1 MTIYRITAPNGKT
14 YQIEGPPG
22 ASQED
27 VIRAVLAQAPEA
39 GRAPPET
46 TFLGQTKE
54 AFKGLI
60 PGAVGLVESAAIGA
74 SALLPEEQERAAR
87 EAIARVAG
95 AAKAPF
101 APAPGYEESIP
112 RKVTE
117 AVGSTVPFLLA
128 GPLGLAGRAAAVG
141 LGVGAGAGEA
151 RTRAEAEGATAEQRG
166 TATALGTIPGALEIF
181 APFRILSRIP
191 EGEVLTAVA
200 KVKRVLQAAGEE
212 AAQEAASGLAQN
224 MIARGVY
231 KPEQELIEGLGE
243 QAAYG
248 GATGAIIQG
257 LMDLALGRR
266 ARGAGAG
273 AAAEG
278 QPEELPVE
286 RLRREQA
293 QEIATRA
300 EAKREPINRAQT
312 VIDETL
318 AQPITEA
325 YPRLTQEIE
334 TLKQQ
339 PESKERNAA
348 IRELEAERAR
358 RQREDTERARAGKKV
373 AEGFLTAEEAAAQG
387 VTPRE
392 EFDPTEARREEI
404 ARLRAQREDMLV
416 KGKPPA
422 PKSPARRGFD
432 ELDAR
437 LVEIGGGRWTPTVEP
452 PAATEPTTPT
462 AEATAVPAAG
472 LTEQALLDLG
482 LSKRQPIFKRLLGKE
497 PSDESVLADIEN
509 YLVKGHGSEESRT
522 KLTEF
527 KTRLAPQEAPA
538 AEAPTAEASPVEPT
552 TPYGST
558 EFPAAE
564 APTAEAAPAPITET
578 PSAPSLSTESERIG
592 AGVPVAG
599 GPAAVSPAEGVGA
612 VEPVRV
618 VPPVE
623 DAGRPVAG
631 EGEQPAAVS
640 TTNTP
645 ESDALMDEIRALEQ
659 QRMALLTKNG
669 RVPAAKTPAR
679 KKYDEL
685 VDTIAQKKEQWAQ
698 MTRPQRGPVEV
709 AETPVPTEPTDLTP
723 EQRADLAEEVERISG
738 RMSQEE
744 YDNYVEEHVDET
756 GDRIK
761 PGAKHINAA
770 RELLRKY
777 GGDTLYQR
785 SRFVSVDLENSK
797 QMDTALQGKSFT
809 EAIDYAI
816 KNARDDVD
824 RAIMVKAKRRAEELA
839 QKGVEFSFRLT
850 APGRVLV
857 GKLGVT
863 QTTFSGLGESTKVD
877 VALNGYTGDPND
889 TLSQEVLAHEIVHAV
904 TSAQIRF
911 APQGSAAMKLKTLQ
925 QEVVGEYNARFKAGA
940 LTAEEKDFGPV
951 ALESPSELLAYGLTN
966 RKVQNWLASFK
977 DASGKTFISRLFNV
991 VSQVLGLKGKENTA
1005 LAKLMSISEEML
1017 DESLG
1022 PYVAEANKR
1031 GISLGKQE
1039 NLTRFPSWLLKE
1051 SVDFKPAWFKGDV
1064 GLVEGQSTLGKTIYV
1079 PAKKNVGR
1087 GSVDVRSYSGPGF
1100 TSAELA
1106 ELRKAAADL
1115 EAGRGTVTD
1124 AVRSGP
1130 PGLVGEKEEAT
1141 AGDAIGRTLG
1151 ERKTIGL
1158 RVQTTDSLAGVEA
1171 EMGYLY
1177 GGNIR
1182 DNSGNMNSVVL
1193 LSQALDAPRFA
1204 QEMLRVGTIVV
1215 DPSGLSRIT
1224 ELDYNGQK
1232 ISFGG
1237 VLRDIAAE
1245 AKRRG
1250 RTPKE
1255 FVKEIGGVL
1264 AGRREYELMKDN
1276 DARKVKLKFYL
1287 TPEEAEA
1294 ANEKFSNDA
1303 FIKNVSDK
1311 MDAIRFAGLDFL
1323 VATGRMSKDK
1333 AKEWKEATAYTPFK
1347 RIEEL
1352 DKFYVSQGQG
1362 GVSTNFKLAAFKQ
1375 MKEFKGSSERQTEN
1389 PIENFVGLMEW
1400 MTREGMK
1407 AEAVGRALRDLE
1419 LVGAAKY
1426 LPRGR
1431 DQMPDSQKG
1440 AVVSSW
1446 QKGQQKFYY
1455 VPDPAN
1461 LAAFAGAKSMEIG
1474 RIMRAAQSFS
1484 QVLRVGVTITPAFAL
1499 KQIADDVTRAYV
1511 HSGVKN
1517 PLALTARILSNMPRN
1532 WWNEIRG
1539 IRSAGVAQLARMG
1552 VVPAYDTVQGGNAR
1566 NIFEETGISKRS
1578 MGRAILRILE
1588 AGAKASDVSVRQ
1600 AIYDQTMKE
1609 TGDSALAEFRAREI
1623 INFSRRGAAA
1633 TTDFLIRTIPFFNA
1647 YARSMD
1653 KLILAAGGGKTVGV
1667 ATGYA
1672 RNLFFKRMGILT
1684 AMGLSYALLMSD
1696 DEEYQ
1701 NLSDH
1706 VRDRNWVLPYGKELG
1721 FTPVIPVPPELSFF
1735 FKAIPERVVQY
1746 YKLQGTPEERDAL
1759 RVARELMLSGVDIF
1773 WAPNLT
1779 PQLVKPFFENL
1790 VNYSFFLGRPLESQ
1804 SQLRLDASRRFGTST
1819 SEAVK
1824 ASAEALAQLGIE
1836 LSPIKIE
1843 NAIRGVLGMSAG
1855 VALSVADV
1863 MVNPT
1868 RTDRPL
1874 HQHLAAQLT
1883 GASAFMKD
1891 PVGTR
1896 FLDDM
1901 YDFEDKVA
1909 QAYNTY
1915 NRLVQTDPQ
1924 KADAYLLQNY
1934 GRYSVYEATKTVME
1948 SIRDLNKEAQIVDR
1962 AKDIPPD
1969 ERRQIMNTLRAQ
1981 QNELAQISYA
1991 LRRQAQIN
1999 QAEIDLR

>member
-1 MTIYRITAPNGKT
+1 
-14 YQIEGPPG
+14 
-22 ASQED
+22 
-27 VIRAVLAQAPEA
+27 
-39 GRAPPET
+39 
-46 TFLGQTKE
+46 
-54 AFKGLI
+54 
-60 PGAVGLVESAAIGA
+60 
-74 SALLPEEQERAAR
+74 
-87 EAIARVAG
+87 
-95 AAKAPF
+95 
-101 APAPGYEESIP
+101 
-112 RKVTE
+112 
-117 AVGSTVPFLLA
+117 
-128 GPLGLAGRAAAVG
+128 
-141 LGVGAGAGEA
+141 
-151 RTRAEAEGATAEQRG
+151 
-166 TATALGTIPGALEIF
+166 
-181 APFRILSRIP
+181 
-191 EGEVLTAVA
+191 
-200 KVKRVLQAAGEE
+200 
-212 AAQEAASGLAQN
+212 
-224 MIARGVY
+224 
-231 KPEQELIEGLGE
+231 
-243 QAAYG
+243 
-248 GATGAIIQG
+248 
-257 LMDLALGRR
+257 
-266 ARGAGAG
+266 
-273 AAAEG
+273 
-278 QPEELPVE
+278 
-286 RLRREQA
+286 
-293 QEIATRA
+293 
-300 EAKREPINRAQT
+300 
-312 VIDETL
+312 
-318 AQPITEA
+318 
-325 YPRLTQEIE
+325 
-334 TLKQQ
+334 
-339 PESKERNAA
+339 
-348 IRELEAERAR
+348 
-358 RQREDTERARAGKKV
+358 
-373 AEGFLTAEEAAAQG
+373 
-387 VTPRE
+387 
-392 EFDPTEARREEI
+392 
-404 ARLRAQREDMLV
+404 
-416 KGKPPA
+416 
-422 PKSPARRGFD
+422 
-432 ELDAR
+432 
-437 LVEIGGGRWTPTVEP
+437 
-452 PAATEPTTPT
+452 
-462 AEATAVPAAG
+462 
-472 LTEQALLDLG
+472 
-482 LSKRQPIFKRLLGKE
+482 
-497 PSDESVLADIEN
+497 
-509 YLVKGHGSEESRT
+509 
-522 KLTEF
+522 
-527 KTRLAPQEAPA
+527 
-538 AEAPTAEASPVEPT
+538 
-552 TPYGST
+552 
-558 EFPAAE
+558 
-564 APTAEAAPAPITET
+564 
-578 PSAPSLSTESERIG
+578 
-592 AGVPVAG
+592 
-599 GPAAVSPAEGVGA
+599 
-612 VEPVRV
+612 
-618 VPPVE
+618 
-623 DAGRPVAG
+623 
-631 EGEQPAAVS
+631 
-640 TTNTP
+640 
-645 ESDALMDEIRALEQ
+645 MDEIRALEQ

-698 MTRPQRGPVEV
+698 MTRPQRGPVEAV
-709 AETPVPTEPTDLTP
+709 ETPAPTEPADLTP

-744 YDNYVEEHVDET
+744 YDAYVEEHVDET
-756 GDRIK
+756 GNRIK

-770 RELLRKY
+770 RELVRKY

-797 QMDTALQGKSFT
+797 QMDAALQGKSFT

-1158 RVQTTDSLAGVEA
+1158 RAQATDSLAGVEA

-1182 DNSGNMNSVVL
+1182 DNSGNMNPAVL
-1193 LSQALDAPRFA
+1193 LSRALDAPRFSA
-1204 QEMLRVGTIVV
+1204 EALDYGTLKLGTGGMIDV
-1215 DPSGLSRIT
+1215 T
-1224 ELDYNGQK
+1224 ELELNGQR
-1232 ISFGG
+1232 ISYGN
-1237 VLRDIAAE
+1237 VLRDIRAE
-1245 AKRRG
+1245 AERRG
-1250 RTPKE
+1250 QTPE
-1255 FVKEIGGVL
+1255 QFVNEIGETL
-1264 AGRREYELMKDN
+1264 AGRREYELMQDE
-1276 DARKVKLKFYL
+1276 DAREQEIEYFLS
-1287 TPEEAEA
+1287 PEEAQA
-1294 ANEKFSNDA
+1294 ANDKFNNDA
-1303 FIKNVSDK
+1303 FIKDVSAK
-1311 MDAIRFAGLDFL
+1311 LDAIRFSFIDLM
-1323 VATGRMSKDK
+1323 VSTGRITKDK
-1333 AKEWKEATAYTPFK
+1333 ADAWKEMSGYVPFK
-1347 RIEEL
+1347 RIDEL
-1352 DKFYVSQGQG
+1352 DKAYVSTSGQSG
-1362 GVSTNFKLAAFKQ
+1362 NRGMKLAAFKQ
-1375 MKEFKGSSERQTEN
+1375 MKQYKGSAERQTEN
-1389 PIENFVGLMEW
+1389 PIKNFVGLIDW
-1400 MTREGMK
+1400 MTAESMK

-1539 IRSAGVAQLARMG
+1539 TRSAGVAQLARMG
-1552 VVPAYDTVQGGNAR
+1552 VVPAYDTVQGGNVR

-1578 MGRAILRILE
+1578 TGRAILRILE

-1609 TGDSALAEFRAREI
+1609 TGDVALAESRAREI

-1653 KLILAAGGGKTVGV
+1653 KLLLAAGGGKTVGV
-1667 ATGYA
+1667 STGYA
-1672 RNLFFKRMGILT
+1672 RNLFFKRMGVLT

-1701 NLSDH
+1701 NLPDH

-1721 FTPVIPVPPELSFF
+1721 YTPVIPLPPELSFF

-1779 PQLVKPFFENL
+1779 PQLVKPFLENMM
-1790 VNYSFFLGRPLESQ
+1790 NYSFFLGRPLESQ
-1804 SQLRLDASRRFGTST
+1804 SQLRLDPSQRFGTST

-1824 ASAEALAQLGIE
+1824 AAAEALAQRGIE
-1836 LSPIKIE
+1836 VSPIKIE

-1874 HQHLAAQLT
+1874 HQSLLAQFT

-1915 NRLVQTDPQ
+1915 NRLVQTNPE

>member
-1 MTIYRITAPNGKT
+1 MT
-14 YQIEGPPG
+14 E
-22 ASQED
+22 
-27 VIRAVLAQAPEA
+27 
-39 GRAPPET
+39 
-46 TFLGQTKE
+46 
-54 AFKGLI
+54 
-60 PGAVGLVESAAIGA
+60 
-74 SALLPEEQERAAR
+74 
-87 EAIARVAG
+87 
-95 AAKAPF
+95 
-101 APAPGYEESIP
+101 APAPRGRTARAESAEATEPIVRGEYEPPVKEGLKPERERQLRAKLAQQRKEIAVLEAARDKAEGNVYLAEITGNEEGKIRAIDAHEGARLVLKKAVSSADRTYAQLFDLEKAEFEGSIGEAYVAELRAERDARGKAARAP
-112 RKVTE
+112 ELAGSYPYNLKTAE
-117 AVGSTVPFLLA
+117 AVQEELRDQASHL
-128 GPLGLAGRAAAVG
+128 
-141 LGVGAGAGEA
+141 
-151 RTRAEAEGATAEQRG
+151 
-166 TATALGTIPGALEIF
+166 PG
-181 APFRILSRIP
+181 
-191 EGEVLTAVA
+191 
-200 KVKRVLQAAGEE
+200 
-212 AAQEAASGLAQN
+212 
-224 MIARGVY
+224 Y
-231 KPEQELIEGLGE
+231 KELIEKYFTPSRQLRK
-243 QAAYG
+243 
-248 GATGAIIQG
+248 
-257 LMDLALGRR
+257 GRTEEEFVR
-266 ARGAGAG
+266 
-273 AAAEG
+273 EG
-278 QPEELPVE
+278 Q
-286 RLRREQA
+286 
-293 QEIATRA
+293 
-300 EAKREPINRAQT
+300 
-312 VIDETL
+312 
-318 AQPITEA
+318 
-325 YPRLTQEIE
+325 
-334 TLKQQ
+334 
-339 PESKERNAA
+339 
-348 IRELEAERAR
+348 
-358 RQREDTERARAGKKV
+358 
-373 AEGFLTAEEAAAQG
+373 
-387 VTPRE
+387 
-392 EFDPTEARREEI
+392 EF
-404 ARLRAQREDMLV
+404 
-416 KGKPPA
+416 
-422 PKSPARRGFD
+422 
-432 ELDAR
+432 
-437 LVEIGGGRWTPTVEP
+437 
-452 PAATEPTTPT
+452 
-462 AEATAVPAAG
+462 
-472 LTEQALLDLG
+472 
-482 LSKRQPIFKRLLGKE
+482 LSKQ
-497 PSDESVLADIEN
+497 
-509 YLVKGHGSEESRT
+509 
-522 KLTEF
+522 
-527 KTRLAPQEAPA
+527 
-538 AEAPTAEASPVEPT
+538 
-552 TPYGST
+552 
-558 EFPAAE
+558 
-564 APTAEAAPAPITET
+564 
-578 PSAPSLSTESERIG
+578 
-592 AGVPVAG
+592 
-599 GPAAVSPAEGVGA
+599 
-612 VEPVRV
+612 
-618 VPPVE
+618 
-623 DAGRPVAG
+623 
-631 EGEQPAAVS
+631 
-640 TTNTP
+640 
-645 ESDALMDEIRALEQ
+645 
-659 QRMALLTKNG
+659 
-669 RVPAAKTPAR
+669 
-679 KKYDEL
+679 
-685 VDTIAQKKEQWAQ
+685 
-698 MTRPQRGPVEV
+698 
-709 AETPVPTEPTDLTP
+709 
-723 EQRADLAEEVERISG
+723 
-738 RMSQEE
+738 
-744 YDNYVEEHVDET
+744 
-756 GDRIK
+756 
-761 PGAKHINAA
+761 
-770 RELLRKY
+770 
-777 GGDTLYQR
+777 TLYQR

-797 QMDTALQGKSFT
+797 QMDAALQGKSFT

-977 DASGKTFISRLFNV
+977 DTSGKTFISRLFNV

-1158 RVQTTDSLAGVEA
+1158 RAQATDSLAGVEA
-1171 EMGYLY
+1171 EFGYLY

-1182 DNSGNMNSVVL
+1182 DNSGNMNPVVL
-1193 LSQALDAPRFA
+1193 LSRALDAPRFSA
-1204 QEMLRVGTIVV
+1204 EALDYGTLKLGTGGMIDV
-1215 DPSGLSRIT
+1215 T
-1224 ELDYNGQK
+1224 ELELNGQR
-1232 ISFGG
+1232 ISYGN
-1237 VLRDIAAE
+1237 VLRDIRAE
-1245 AKRRG
+1245 AERRG
-1250 RTPKE
+1250 QTPE
-1255 FVKEIGGVL
+1255 QFVNEIGETL
-1264 AGRREYELMKDN
+1264 AGRREYELMQDE
-1276 DARKVKLKFYL
+1276 DAREQEIEYFLS
-1287 TPEEAEA
+1287 PEEAQA
-1294 ANEKFSNDA
+1294 ANDKFDNDA
-1303 FIKNVSDK
+1303 FIKDVSAK
-1311 MDAIRFAGLDFL
+1311 LDAIRFSFIDLM
-1323 VATGRMSKDK
+1323 VSTGRITKDK
-1333 AKEWKEATAYTPFK
+1333 ADAWKEMSGYVPFK
-1347 RIEEL
+1347 RIDEL
-1352 DKFYVSQGQG
+1352 DKAYVSTSGQSG
-1362 GVSTNFKLAAFKQ
+1362 NRGMKLAAFKQ
-1375 MKEFKGSSERQTEN
+1375 MKQYKGSAERQTEN
-1389 PIENFVGLMEW
+1389 PIKNFVGLIDW
-1400 MTREGMK
+1400 MTAESMK

-1461 LAAFAGAKSMEIG
+1461 LAAFAGAKSMQIG
-1474 RIMRAAQSFS
+1474 SFMRAAQKLS
-1484 QVLRVGVTITPAFAL
+1484 QVLRVGVTITPAFAI

-1539 IRSAGVAQLARMG
+1539 TRSAGVAQLARMG
-1552 VVPAYDTVQGGNAR
+1552 VVPAYDTVQGGNVR

-1578 MGRAILRILE
+1578 TGRAILRILE

-1609 TGDSALAEFRAREI
+1609 TGDVALAESRAREI

-1653 KLILAAGGGKTVGV
+1653 KLLLAAGGGKTVGV
-1667 ATGYA
+1667 STGYA
-1672 RNLFFKRMGILT
+1672 RNLFFKRMGVLT

-1701 NLSDH
+1701 NLPDH

-1721 FTPVIPVPPELSFF
+1721 YTPVIPLPPELSFF

-1779 PQLVKPFFENL
+1779 PQLVKPFLENMM
-1790 VNYSFFLGRPLESQ
+1790 NYSFFLGRPLESQ
-1804 SQLRLDASRRFGTST
+1804 SQLRLDPSQRFGTST

-1824 ASAEALAQLGIE
+1824 ASAEALAQLGVE

-1874 HQHLAAQLT
+1874 HQSLAAQLT

-1891 PVGTR
+1891 AVGTR

-1915 NRLVQTDPQ
+1915 NRLVQTAPE
-1924 KADAYLLQNY
+1924 KADAYLLENY